1 MNQDHSKMML
11 FVSFATMLVMGTD
24 LFVVSPLLPSISQS
38 YQIPIGLAGL
48 SVTAFSLAYV
58 VGAPLIGSMGDK
70 IGHKNVLVF
79 GLLGFAISNI
89 LTSIASSYEYFI
101 VFRAMAGLA
110 AAASSPSVYALVG
123 QAAPPGRRGLW
134 MSTAVAG
141 FLISLTI
148 GAPIGIYVSTISS
161 WHDTFILIAALSATM
176 ALFNW
181 ISWKSKEEKFDIKKS
196 INPLK
201 KTSTRQKIR
210 AVSVTGAWGFSVYA
224 MYTYLG
230 SGLISI
236 GGFNTNEVASALII
250 YGIGAVFG
258 SLSGGKLADS
268 YGAGKIAALSLI
280 LLASTELII
289 SEVIGIRQHEIILLS
304 LGLFALVA
312 YPCLPAYQAKLVEN
326 FPGES
331 GKIMALNSS
340 VMYLGTALGAAFG
353 GFVIENMGF
362 SSVSILAAAVGL
374 LGSYL
379 CFS

>member
-1 MNQDHSKMML
+1 
-11 FVSFATMLVMGTD
+11 
-24 LFVVSPLLPSISQS
+24 
-38 YQIPIGLAGL
+38 
-48 SVTAFSLAYV
+48 
-58 VGAPLIGSMGDK
+58 
-70 IGHKNVLVF
+70 
-79 GLLGFAISNI
+79 
-89 LTSIASSYEYFI
+89 
-101 VFRAMAGLA
+101 
-110 AAASSPSVYALVG
+110 
-123 QAAPPGRRGLW
+123 
-134 MSTAVAG
+134 
-141 FLISLTI
+141 
-148 GAPIGIYVSTISS
+148 
-161 WHDTFILIAALSATM
+161 
-176 ALFNW
+176 
-181 ISWKSKEEKFDIKKS
+181 
-196 INPLK
+196 
-201 KTSTRQKIR
+201 
-210 AVSVTGAWGFSVYA
+210 